1 MNKKCIGC
9 GATMQSTNPDEV
21 GYIKKEKYNDGKY
34 CERCFKINNY
44 NLKSVTNLDN
54 INEYIL
60 KEINTKAKYVYFMVD
75 FLNINSETINTYKL
89 INVDKCLVISKL
101 DVIPK
106 SIKCQNI
113 TNYLRSYYNVQDR
126 IIYQSSNKK
135 INSNQIINNI
145 VNNNLKNV
153 YLVGYT
159 NSGKS
164 SLINTLI
171 DKKEKL
177 TTSNNLNTTIDFIK
191 ININGISIIDSP
203 GFTYRQSF
211 YKEDEF
217 DLIRRSNPR
226 TYLKPRTYQTKEDLN
241 LVIENRLS
249 IKTNNKNS
257 LTFYVSN
264 EINIDK
270 VFDNDNKKLPE
281 WPEMELEIEANTD
294 IVIRTI
300 GFINVKKDCIIKLRI
315 EDDEILDIRESLFE

>member
-9 GATMQSTNPDEV
+9 GATMQTTNPDEV
-21 GYIKKEKYNDGKY
+21 GYIKKEKYQDGKY

-44 NLKSVTNLDN
+44 NLKSVTNLEN
-54 INEYIL
+54 INKYIL
-60 KEINTKAKYVYFMVD
+60 KEINKKAKYVYFMVD

-89 INVDKCLVISKL
+89 IEVDKCLVISKF

-106 SIKCQNI
+106 SIKCQTI

-191 ININGISIIDSP
+191 ININGYNIIDSP

-270 VFDNDNKKLPE
+270 IFDGEKKKLPE

-315 EDDEILDIRESLFE
+315 EDDEILDIRNSLFE